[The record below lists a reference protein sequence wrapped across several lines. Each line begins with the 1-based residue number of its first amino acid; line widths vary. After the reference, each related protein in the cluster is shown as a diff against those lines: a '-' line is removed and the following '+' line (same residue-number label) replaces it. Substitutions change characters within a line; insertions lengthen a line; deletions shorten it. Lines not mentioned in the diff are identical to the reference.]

1 VALRHEGLPKSERIN
16 LRGSQIGKL
25 GENTSD
31 KTSIFNGH
39 DWSGSCDESTM
50 ILIVTPNLGAGA
62 RAEALR
68 RATGEEIV
76 LAENM
81 RQAAT
86 LLGAESYLA
95 VVLDQYLLETEAEE
109 TEMVMRHLGTAIPLQ
124 VNMAISGVE
133 RLAREVRAAVQ
144 RRKREEVTARSAA
157 VSSLRSELNDT
168 VTALLLSCKLT
179 LGVAGLPSAAIEKLQ
194 SAHELVNR
202 LRSQLESTMLEA

>member
-1 VALRHEGLPKSERIN
+1 
-16 LRGSQIGKL
+16 
-25 GENTSD
+25 
-31 KTSIFNGH
+31 
-39 DWSGSCDESTM
+39 M

-62 RAEALR
+62 CAEALR
-68 RATGEEIV
+68 QATGEEIV
-76 LAENM
+76 LAESL
-81 RQAAT
+81 RQGAT
-86 LLGAESYLA
+86 LLRAESYLA
-95 VVLDQYLLETEAEE
+95 VVLDQYLLETEPEE

-157 VSSLRSELNDT
+157 VSTLRSELNDT
-168 VTALLLSCKLT
+168 VTALLLSCELT
-179 LGVAGLPSAAIEKLQ
+179 LGVAGLPSAAVEKLQ